1 MPNKRPSR
9 RSRKGAHICKHC
21 KQNKHRNHSFK
32 KYSHKKHKHCRHT
45 RRTRRRGGAEV
56 FVGAPVES
64 SLAGDWSSRMSQGQ
78 GADYLRYHQGQ
89 HGGGITG
96 APYPTAVMDSR
107 LPGGMVASSMTSGLD
122 KAIADVAGLRD
133 MAGGRRTRGRRGRR
147 TRGRRGRRTRGG
159 RRRRGGALGYAPN
172 GSNTMLLS
180 PSEYAQAG
188 LNPEWTSAAEFTD
201 AQIRQ
206 SE

>member
-45 RRTRRRGGAEV
+45 RRRGGAEV

-78 GADYLRYHQGQ
+78 GADYFKYHQGQ

-96 APYPTAVMDSR
+96 ASYPTAVMDSR
-107 LPGGMVASSMTSGLD
+107 LPSDMVASSMTSGLD

-133 MAGGRRTRGRRGRR
+133 MAGGRRRRRTRR
-147 TRGRRGRRTRGG
+147 TRGRRTRRTRGG
-159 RRRRGGALGYAPN
+159 RRRRGGALGYAPY

-188 LNPEWTSAAEFTD
+188 LNPEWKTTVEFTD

>member
-21 KQNKHRNHSFK
+21 RQSKHRNHSFK

-45 RRTRRRGGAEV
+45 RRRGGADV

-78 GADYLRYHQGQ
+78 GEDYLKYHQGQ

-96 APYPTAVMDSR
+96 APYPTAVILSISLSILTKSPPKNDVIPDNFAEEEIR
-107 LPGGMVASSMTSGLD
+107 LKLSTNVVVT
-122 KAIADVAGLRD
+122 DVATIGL
-133 MAGGRRTRGRRGRR
+133 
-147 TRGRRGRRTRGG
+147 
-159 RRRRGGALGYAPN
+159 
-172 GSNTMLLS
+172 
-180 PSEYAQAG
+180 
-188 LNPEWTSAAEFTD
+188 
-201 AQIRQ
+201 
-206 SE
+206 